1 MILFWTI
8 IAAIFIIIDMATSNF
23 LFVFFVVGAVGAMVA
38 EVFNLSIGLQVLIFL
53 FLNLITISI
62 GYPITKEKF
71 NKNIK
76 RTPLM
81 EETYIG
87 RVMEA
92 TEDIK
97 DRAKVKVDGIYWTVQ
112 NYGEEIKYGEK
123 FKIVGIE
130 GIKLII
136 EKEKGI

>member
-8 IAAIFIIIDMATSNF
+8 IAAIFIVIDMVTSNF
-23 LFVFFVVGAVGAMVA
+23 LFVFFIVGAIGAMIG
-38 EVFNLSIGLQVLIFL
+38 EVFSISIGLQILIFL

-62 GYPITKEKF
+62 GYPLTKDKF
-71 NKNIK
+71 DKSIK

-97 DRAKVKVDGIYWTVQ
+97 DRASIKVNGIYWTIQ
-112 NYGEEIKYGEK
+112 NYGEEIKCGEK
-123 FKIVGIE
+123 FKIVGLE
-130 GIKLII
+130 GNKLII
-136 EKEKGI
+136 EKERKI